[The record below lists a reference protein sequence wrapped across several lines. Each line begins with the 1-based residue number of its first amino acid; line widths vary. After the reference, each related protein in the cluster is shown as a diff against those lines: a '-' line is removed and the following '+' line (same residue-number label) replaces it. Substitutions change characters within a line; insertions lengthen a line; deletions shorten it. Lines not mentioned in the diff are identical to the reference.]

1 MSDSVAEWLRR
12 LDGSGIQQPV
22 DCFCADAQEGRRLGG
37 SDFVAHA
44 AFLLV
49 AGFGSGFGSGL
60 LNLSK

>member
-1 MSDSVAEWLRR
+1 MSIPIPEWLRR
-12 LDGSGIQQPV
+12 FDDSGIQKPV
-22 DCFCADAQEGRRLGG
+22 DCLRADAQKGRRLGG